1 MGGMHLTK
9 LGHACLHVTDGDAS
23 VLIDPGSW
31 SSGFE
36 ELRGLSAILVTH
48 QHFDHLD
55 MDRIGALVEA
65 NPQASLVTEQD
76 TATQLAERGI
86 TARVTHAG
94 DSFDAGGLSVRVFG
108 EQHAMIHVDI
118 PRIPNVGY
126 LVGEKVFHPGDS
138 FTKPDVAV
146 PVLALPTGAPWLKA
160 GEAIDF
166 LRDVS
171 PHVAVPIH
179 ERTLAMPQME
189 YGRFES
195 LAPADT
201 EIRVLT
207 DGDGTDLT

>member
-1 MGGMHLTK
+1 MQLTK
-9 LGHACLHVTDGDAS
+9 LGHACLHIRDGDAS

-36 ELRGLSAILVTH
+36 ELRGLSAILITH
-48 QHFDHLD
+48 QHADHLD
-55 MDRIGALVEA
+55 LDRIGALVEA
-65 NPQASLVTEQD
+65 NPQAVVVADQD
-76 TATQLAERGI
+76 TAGQLAAERGI
-86 TARVTHAG
+86 SAQVTGAG
-94 DSFDAGGLSVRVFG
+94 DEFDAGGLSVRVFG
-108 EQHAMIHVDI
+108 EQHAIVHADI

-126 LVGEKVFHPGDS
+126 LVGNTVFHPGDS
-138 FTKPDVAV
+138 FTVPDIAV

-166 LRDVS
+166 LRAVA

-189 YGRFES
+189 YGRFEN
-195 LAPADT
+195 LRPPDT

-207 DGDGTDLT
+207 DGASTDLS